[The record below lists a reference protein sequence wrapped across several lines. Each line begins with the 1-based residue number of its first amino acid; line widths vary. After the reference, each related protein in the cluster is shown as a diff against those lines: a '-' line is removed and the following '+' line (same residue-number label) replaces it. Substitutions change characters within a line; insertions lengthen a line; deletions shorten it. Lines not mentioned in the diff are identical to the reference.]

1 MRDIRS
7 MLKSGSIAL
16 IMEAF
21 EVVTDHFPTHLDSN
35 ARYAGTT
42 SFLFLNNRMLLS
54 WYDREQRFKLMEFV
68 GFGKLPPTAFIQ
80 LLADRSVVAKWLPLR
95 LHRFTLSLKWLQ
107 P

>member
-21 EVVTDHFPTHLDSN
+21 EVVTDHFPTHLESN

-54 WYDREQRFKLMEFV
+54 WYDREQRFKSMKFV

-95 LHRFTLSLKWLQ
+95 LHRFTLSLKWL
-107 P
+107 